1 MNKLINPCFDKWL
14 HRILFWPGYMA
25 IVCDVGIVTI
35 LESDYR
41 IVVPPPPVT
50 VINVDYR
57 QERGCL
63 QPATR
68 LSD

>member
-41 IVVPPPPVT
+41 IVVPPP
-50 VINVDYR
+50 R
-57 QERGCL
+57 R
-63 QPATR
+63 
-68 LSD
+68 